1 MPRDYKSRA
10 NAHSRQATPG
20 WVPFAAGFVLGLF
33 VAGLAWIKLSPPGA
47 GAREAAAPPP
57 APRPARVDQAQEEK
71 APRPRFD
78 FYTLLPAQEVVVPEE
93 EMQEPEP
100 EPRASAAPAE
110 KPRESYLLQMGAF
123 RKYEDADRL
132 KASLALLGIEA
143 KIQRVS
149 IDDKDSF
156 HRVRSGPYSR
166 PQANALHARLKSNDI
181 PSLVIKVTE

>member
-10 NAHSRQATPG
+10 NAHARQSTPG
-20 WVPFAAGFVLGLF
+20 WIPFAAGFVLGLF

-47 GAREAAAPPP
+47 GGAPQASAPSVPRAARGTEGA
-57 APRPARVDQAQEEK
+57 EGK

-93 EMQEPEP
+93 EMREPEP
-100 EPRASAAPAE
+100 PASAAPAE
-110 KPRESYLLQMGAF
+110 KTRESYLLQMGAF
-123 RKYEDADRL
+123 RKYDDADRL

-156 HRVRSGPYSR
+156 HRVRSGPHSR

-181 PSLVIKVTE
+181 PSLIIKVTE